1 MEKTKGKLVG
11 HVMAAI
17 AICVWGSTFIFSK
30 IMLRDFTPLQI
41 MTMRFVVAY
50 VVLWCLYPKVEKT
63 TFKDNLGIFVL
74 SLFGNTVYFLFE
86 NNALRYTLA
95 ANVSIIVASAPIW
108 TAILAHFFSKGE
120 KIRRNT
126 IYGSVLAFAGVALVV
141 FNGTI
146 VLKFNPLGDIL
157 SLGAALCWAVYSIIV
172 VKYVHRFSS
181 FFLMR
186 RSTLCA
192 IIASIPML
200 IVSGQADMP
209 FECLLQRDTMFSIIF
224 LGILGSGVSYVLWNM
239 ATRTLGVIKVNA
251 YIYVNPFVTMITA
264 GIFLGEPVT
273 VMGIIGAVMI
283 IGGVVLG
290 VTERRRA
297 EDVEEQTEDMTA
309 E

>member
-1 MEKTKGKLVG
+1 
-11 HVMAAI
+11 MAAI

-50 VVLWCLYPKVEKT
+50 IVLWCLYPKVEKT

-74 SLFGNTVYFLFE
+74 SLFGNTIYFLFE
-86 NNALRYTLA
+86 NNALQYTLA

-126 IYGSVLAFAGVALVV
+126 IYGSALAFAGVALVV

-157 SLGAALCWAVYSIIV
+157 SLGAALSWAVYSILV
-172 VKYVHRFSS
+172 VKYVNRFSS

-186 RSTLCA
+186 RATLCA
-192 IIASIPML
+192 MIASVPML
-200 IVSGQADMP
+200 IISGKMDMP
-209 FECLLQRDTMFSIIF
+209 FECLLQKDTLFSIIF
-224 LGILGSGVSYVLWNM
+224 LGVLGSGVSYVLWNM
-239 ATRTLGVIKVNA
+239 ATRILGVIKVNA

-273 VMGIIGAVMI
+273 AMGIIGAVMI

-297 EDVEEQTEDMTA
+297 EDVEEQMEDMTA